1 VVLGPRARTNFEY
14 APSAAPGGQSVLVA
28 PIFTRSD
35 TKQPNQTVRSTAIV
49 SVAGLIVL
57 LELKMTQG
65 ELVSEAS
72 AAPKRTYVGIK
83 IKRQAINGMN
93 AMMNDDK
100 RVRLD
105 QQVDDSAAHRA
116 TMPTSVSGHPSFPST
131 MGLPPFPRDYS
142 ASGRPAGSGGPM
154 SNFPGGL
161 QGSLV
166 SPEEQLRWY
175 EQFFQMQQQL
185 QAGAPFF
192 FNQAPAFPPVGANFG
207 GFNPFLAGMQPGT
220 GFMSP
225 EGATPF
231 GFTPDSSRF
240 ASGDSSM
247 MQNTGGM
254 PPLFPSMQGYFPT
267 ASASALGP
275 GMYSMAS
282 HGGLHGAVDVVHML
296 LAAQQAGR
304 SGEPGLAGQPA
315 TMSQAMDGVHSGVR
329 SSTVSSA
336 RDRSAISAM
345 GHLLTLSEAAA
356 SSQPN
361 SSNSTP
367 EVSLHGPNSSGQ
379 GRSVVSVHSDTHSS
393 YGSDRERTSQLLAAA
408 SAVLR
413 GSGEDDGVSPRE
425 AGSRTDGA
433 GSRSVVEGAE
443 EDDEPDWR
451 DQLYYWTGNVVL
463 CCWGGVDARSL

>member
-1 VVLGPRARTNFEY
+1 ME
-14 APSAAPGGQSVLVA
+14 
-28 PIFTRSD
+28 
-35 TKQPNQTVRSTAIV
+35 TA
-49 SVAGLIVL
+49 
-57 LELKMTQG
+57 QG
-65 ELVSEAS
+65 ETVSEAA

-100 RVRLD
+100 RARLD

-116 TMPTSVSGHPSFPST
+116 TLTTSVSGHPSYPNLG
-131 MGLPPFPRDYS
+131 MPPFPREYS
-142 ASGRPAGSGGPM
+142 ASGRPAGSAGPM
-154 SNFPGGL
+154 SNLPGGPH
-161 QGSLV
+161 GSLV
-166 SPEEQLRWY
+166 SPEDQLRWY

-207 GFNPFLAGMQPGT
+207 GFNPFLAGMQHGA

-225 EGATPF
+225 DSATPF
-231 GFTPDSSRF
+231 GFMPDSSRF
-240 ASGDSSM
+240 ANGDSSM

-267 ASASALGP
+267 TSASALGP

-282 HGGLHGAVDVVHML
+282 HGGLHGAVDVAHML

-304 SGEPGLAGQPA
+304 SGETGLAGLTA
-315 TMSQAMDGVHSGVR
+315 TVSQAMDGAHSGVR
-329 SSTVSSA
+329 SSTMSST
-336 RDRSAISAM
+336 REGSAISAM

-367 EVSLHGPNSSGQ
+367 EVSLRGLNSSGQ
-379 GRSVVSVHSDTHSS
+379 GRGVVSVHSDTHSS

-413 GSGEDDGVSPRE
+413 GAGEDDGVSPRE